1 MRRLLPGLMLFG
13 CLLASPA
20 FAFCVVNDTDG
31 SIVVQAGGPPMPVYV
46 KEVKSGQRDCYSPRK
61 TEGIVV
67 EIYDAAARRLRCRQS
82 VAPQTATITIGKAC
96 KVNPG

>member
-1 MRRLLPGLMLFG
+1 MRPFILALLG
-13 CLLASPA
+13 CLFAAPA

-46 KEVKSGQRDCYSPRK
+46 KEIRSGQRDCYIPRK
-61 TEGIVV
+61 SDGIVV
-67 EIYDAAARRLRCRQS
+67 EIYDTAARRLRCRQS
-82 VAPQTATITIGKAC
+82 VAPQKATITVGQTC